1 MLFGRGDVSEDVPVS
16 GERRRLCQPEPQPRF
31 RNAPLPAA
39 GGSARRGRL
48 APSSCRWGA
57 SREDE
62 TADGSPAPRHPRGS
76 WPARDGE
83 VVLCGNTFRLVQRW
97 FVKCPICKA
106 PCLPQDAPSPGRNK
120 PTPCGAQPWVDVKR
134 VLKPRRGHQVTGGSE
149 SGVWRGPDAGD
160 FPRALPP
167 PPVFGER

>member
-1 MLFGRGDVSEDVPVS
+1 MSEDIPVS
-16 GERRRLCQPEPQPRF
+16 GERRCLCQPEPQPRF

-83 VVLCGNTFRLVQRW
+83 VVLCGNTFRLVRRW

-106 PCLPQDAPSPGRNK
+106 PCPPQDAPSPGGNK

-149 SGVWRGPDAGD
+149 SRVWRGPDAGD